1 MSDIGYPVIEQIK
14 YDPQATG
21 ELEDA
26 INGDKLKHKLLMDY
40 PTVYVI
46 YSPIKSGGYKVY
58 VGETND
64 IERRTEQHLNEDPKV
79 RDDWREL
86 SKSKDAQMFVIGHD
100 HFNKSL
106 TLDIENQMML
116 FMLGVPSVKRLNN
129 RRENEQNEY
138 YTSNEKDKIFPEFG
152 VNFVDLIRTYS
163 PLKV

>member
-1 MSDIGYPVIEQIK
+1 
-14 YDPQATG
+14 
-21 ELEDA
+21 
-26 INGDKLKHKLLMDY
+26 
-40 PTVYVI
+40 
-46 YSPIKSGGYKVY
+46 
-58 VGETND
+58 
-64 IERRTEQHLNEDPKV
+64 
-79 RDDWREL
+79 
-86 SKSKDAQMFVIGHD
+86 MFVIGHD

-138 YTSNEKDKIFPEFG
+138 YTSNEKDKIFFPEFG